1 MFPLIF
7 AIAAD
12 VEELVA
18 LVRVRQGQ
26 SYTWNLHLHRNVQ
39 DWELDQLVGLLGFL
53 YELQFGGDGEDT
65 LSWEGTRAKGI
76 FLVSS
81 FYGMLEGGGVGV
93 FPWKNIWAV
102 GSPSKGCENRQSFV
116 YPLLGCVS
124 ALEFD
129 CCFIWFGLGAA
140 GPHSFVSHSIAL
152 PPLAFPQLLSLQ
164 WRRSYSGTT
173 AAINSRLEAFS
184 FKNIGPLKFVIT
196 SVAGGFCCIRS
207 WCKIPWTLPVEALD
221 THEDGGQGKDGEH
234 EEELGRDEDDDDEG
248 DEEESGTEDVVDGD
262 EFFKEP

>member
-1 MFPLIF
+1 MVRGGWCSNRVSQSHGCSLWKGIWLGRKTFWDRVRFKVAIGDRVRFWEDRWCGELSLAAMFPLIF

-26 SYTWNLHLHRNVQ
+26 SYTWNLHLRRNVQ

-65 LSWEGTRAKGI
+65 LSWEGPRAKGI

-102 GSPSKGCENRQSFV
+102 GSPSKVAFFV
-116 YPLLGCVS
+116 
-124 ALEFD
+124 
-129 CCFIWFGLGAA
+129 
-140 GPHSFVSHSIAL
+140 
-152 PPLAFPQLLSLQ
+152 
-164 WRRSYSGTT
+164 
-173 AAINSRLEAFS
+173 
-184 FKNIGPLKFVIT
+184 
-196 SVAGGFCCIRS
+196 
-207 WCKIPWTLPVEALD
+207 
-221 THEDGGQGKDGEH
+221 
-234 EEELGRDEDDDDEG
+234 
-248 DEEESGTEDVVDGD
+248 
-262 EFFKEP
+262 